1 MNFSVVIPLYNKAP
15 HIQRTIDSVLA
26 QTYQNFE
33 IIVVNDGSTDNG
45 PDIVSSYSDPRI
57 RLIDQENQGVSVARN
72 NGIKSSRSDF
82 IAFLDAD
89 DEWLPEYLGK
99 INHMIQEYQGCGAY
113 ATAYKTIRPD
123 GEIFLTSL
131 DRLSSQSSVSFLA
144 NLFELFQY
152 GSVFYSSSVVVSK
165 SILIEIGGFP
175 TGFVLMEDID
185 CWLKISLRK
194 PIAFCPERL
203 VIYHQDATNRSNIHK
218 NLSEAPYVKT
228 IKEAISNNMLDG
240 TLKESALEYVAM
252 SQINT
257 AIANI
262 LEGNK
267 KEAALLLE
275 ECKFTKKYKN
285 KRIWWSFWAL
295 FPVGWPK
302 KILAIKQRFFGC

>member
-1 MNFSVVIPLYNKAP
+1 MNFSVVIPLYNKEP
-15 HIQRTIDSVLA
+15 HIKRTIDSVLA

-45 PDIVSSYSDPRI
+45 PDIVLSYSDPRI
-57 RLIDQENQGVSVARN
+57 RLFNQVNQGVSVARN
-72 NGIKSSRSDF
+72 NGIASSRFDF

-89 DEWLPEYLGK
+89 DEWLPEYLEK
-99 INHMIQEYQGCGAY
+99 IYDMMQNFPGCGAY
-113 ATAYKTIRPD
+113 ATAYRTIRPD

-131 DRLSSQSSVSFLA
+131 DRLSSQSSVSFLS

-165 SILIEIGGFP
+165 SLLNEIGGFP
-175 TGFVLMEDID
+175 AGVVLMEDID

-218 NLSEAPYVKT
+218 TISEAPYVKT
-228 IKEAISNNMLDG
+228 IKDAINNNLLDS

-267 KEAALLLE
+267 KIAAQLLQE
-275 ECKFTKKYKN
+275 SKSTKKYRN
-285 KRIWWSFWAL
+285 KWIWWSFWVL
-295 FPVGWPK
+295 FPAGWPK
-302 KILAIKQRFFGC
+302 KLLTIKDKLRK

>member
-15 HIQRTIDSVLA
+15 HIKRTIDSVLA

-45 PDIVSSYSDPRI
+45 PDIVSSYSEAKI
-57 RLIDQENQGVSVARN
+57 ILINQENQGVSVARN
-72 NGIKSSRSDF
+72 NGIKSSRFDF

-89 DEWLPEYLGK
+89 DEWMPDYLEK
-99 INHMIQEYQGCGAY
+99 INYMIQEFPGCGAY

-123 GEIFLTSL
+123 GEVFLTSL
-131 DRLSSQSSVSFLA
+131 ERLSSQSSISFLS
-144 NLFELFQY
+144 NLFEIFQY
-152 GSVFYSSSVVVSK
+152 GSVFYSSSVVVSR
-165 SILIEIGGFP
+165 LLLTEIGGFP
-175 TGFVLMEDID
+175 TGVVLMEDID

-228 IKEAISNNMLDG
+228 IKEAINSNLLDG
-240 TLKESALEYVAM
+240 TLKESALEYVAI
-252 SQINT
+252 SQINA

-267 KEAALLLE
+267 KIAAQLLQE
-275 ECKFTKKYKN
+275 SKYTKKYKN
-285 KRIWWSFWAL
+285 KWIWWSFWVL
-295 FPVGWPK
+295 FPIGWPK
-302 KILAIKQRFFGC
+302 KLLTIKEKFR